1 MAHIRRKFAEIV
13 QLDPR
18 LSSDGARYSDSLL
31 GYIGTIY
38 GTDRSVREACGND
51 YGRIKTEREQR
62 LRPMFDRF
70 FGTCVTL
77 ASKALPQGRFAKAL
91 AYALNRKDGMM
102 NLFLDGRITLD
113 NNYAECE
120 GIKDLVMG
128 RKNWLF
134 YYSELLPWSEQ
145 IPGEIKMKK

>member
-1 MAHIRRKFAEIV
+1 
-13 QLDPR
+13 
-18 LSSDGARYSDSLL
+18 
-31 GYIGTIY
+31 
-38 GTDRSVREACGND
+38 
-51 YGRIKTEREQR
+51 
-62 LRPMFDRF
+62 MFDRF